1 MKEHLGM
8 AKAEKNRDC
17 GGSCIQPWKGS
28 FGDCKGAE
36 GCGGIESGSAQKKK
50 GAPSSVATK
59 HSAGKEA
66 AATAS
71 AASISKVED
80 LGAPATPPIDGISE
94 AVREAGEAAEWAA
107 AAKPVLY
114 NKWDEA
120 P

>member
-1 MKEHLGM
+1 MTAAAAAFKLGKGVSVT
-8 AKAEKNRDC
+8 AK
-17 GGSCIQPWKGS
+17 GL
-28 FGDCKGAE
+28 KGA
-36 GCGGIESGSAQKKK
+36 GESKVDLLKKKK

-80 LGAPATPPIDGISE
+80 LGAPVTPPIDGISE

>member
-1 MKEHLGM
+1 M
-8 AKAEKNRDC
+8 AKAEKIVTAAAAAFKP
-17 GGSCIQPWKGS
+17 GKGVS
-28 FGDCKGAE
+28 VTAKRLKGA
-36 GCGGIESGSAQKKK
+36 GESKVDLLKKK

-80 LGAPATPPIDGISE
+80 LVAPVTPPIDGISE

>member
-1 MKEHLGM
+1 M
-8 AKAEKNRDC
+8 AKAEKIVTAAAAAFKP
-17 GGSCIQPWKGS
+17 GKGVS
-28 FGDCKGAE
+28 VTAKGLKGA
-36 GCGGIESGSAQKKK
+36 GESKVELPKTK
-50 GAPSSVATK
+50 GAASSVATK
-59 HSAGKEA
+59 PSAVKVA

-80 LGAPATPPIDGISE
+80 LVAPGTPPIGGISD
-94 AVREAGEAAEWAA
+94 AAREAGEAAEWAA